1 MACETKSRKKMKR
14 GMERQIGLTEERWT
28 EQEGSRKGEGLNR

>member
-1 MACETKSRKKMKR
+1 MQDKKQEKDER